1 MTPIEFAA
9 LLQQAVGPDYVADV
23 HPIQR
28 DEPQFDV
35 FPADRAQ
42 DSRGNPYRATFSV
55 RSLDLDA
62 IASNTDL
69 LALYAADCIKNI
81 ADQRF
86 KKRAAA
92 PAWE

>member
-28 DEPQFDV
+28 EEPQFDV

-55 RSLDLDA
+55 RALDLDA
-62 IASNTDL
+62 VGSNTDL